1 VKGERSSTSPLIYNI
16 IFLDINKFKEFEV
29 TISISSTYLLFDF
42 SGYVDEIE
50 TVPAALG
57 LGLILSQNTLT
68 CIGRNTKCVTKEE
81 EKHSVRYHF

>member
-1 VKGERSSTSPLIYNI
+1 VKGERSSTSPLISNI
-16 IFLDINKFKEFEV
+16 IFLDINKFKVFEV

-57 LGLILSQNTLT
+57 LILSQNTLT

-81 EKHSVRYHF
+81 EKHSVRYRF